1 MIPHPYTFAVL
12 AVTRQFPE
20 VLRHPLGGGVFSS
33 WSHTRGTAAVLRGL
47 RFCRSITPT
56 TCSGGCLGSSSGEGR
71 SELRYAQRCAEFR
84 ELQSVER
91 IAPSGSP
98 LGTSGSVSCSF
109 YPPRTSVR
117 RDAAR
122 ATSVNSRWHVG
133 SARVCTRVAHKRERP
148 ASVGALCRTLVGLS
162 FARFISHPSWTRPQ
176 TGLPAEFKH
185 ISERRN

>member
-1 MIPHPYTFAVL
+1 MIPNPYTFAVL

-20 VLRHPLGGGVFSS
+20 VLRLPSRGVASHSS
-33 WSHTRGTAAVLRGL
+33 VSHTRGTAPRGL
-47 RFCRSITPT
+47 RFCRSILTT

-91 IAPSGSP
+91 IAPRGSP
-98 LGTSGSVSCSF
+98 RGTSGSVSCS
-109 YPPRTSVR
+109 YHPRGPRSAGTLRVPLECS
-117 RDAAR
+117 A
-122 ATSVNSRWHVG
+122 RWHVG
-133 SARVCTRVAHKRERP
+133 SARVCTRVAHKRDNP
-148 ASVGALCRTLVGLS
+148 GLPGALCRTLVGLS

>member
-1 MIPHPYTFAVL
+1 MIPNPYTFAVL

-91 IAPSGSP
+91 MAP
-98 LGTSGSVSCSF
+98 
-109 YPPRTSVR
+109 
-117 RDAAR
+117 
-122 ATSVNSRWHVG
+122 HG
-133 SARVCTRVAHKRERP
+133 SAVRYVWLGVLFFLSP
-148 ASVGALCRTLVGLS
+148 ADLG
-162 FARFISHPSWTRPQ
+162 P
-176 TGLPAEFKH
+176 
-185 ISERRN
+185 

>member
-33 WSHTRGTAAVLRGL
+33 WSHTRGTAAVYRGL

-56 TCSGGCLGSSSGEGR
+56 TFSGGCLGSSSGEGR

-122 ATSVNSRWHVG
+122 ATSVICEVACWECSGLHKSR
-133 SARVCTRVAHKRERP
+133 SQARIPDSFWCFF
-148 ASVGALCRTLVGLS
+148 VGLS
-162 FARFISHPSWTRPQ
+162 SA
-176 TGLPAEFKH
+176 
-185 ISERRN
+185 